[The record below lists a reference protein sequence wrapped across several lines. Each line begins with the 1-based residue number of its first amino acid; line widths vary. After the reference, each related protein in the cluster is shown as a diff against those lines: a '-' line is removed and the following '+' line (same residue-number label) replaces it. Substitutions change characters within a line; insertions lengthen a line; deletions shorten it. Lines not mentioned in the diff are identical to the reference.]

1 MIKGEAIVNKI
12 NLKLLD
18 AARFQLF
25 KPITIYIMTYVSI
38 FMPNTY

>member
-1 MIKGEAIVNKI
+1 MRNREDIVNNI
-12 NLKLLD
+12 NFKLLD

-25 KPITIYIMTYVSI
+25 KPITIYKMTYVSI